1 MDKPAPNQTKETT
14 HYWEGCAA
22 HELRYQYCEIC
33 DRAQFPP
40 AERCKSCHQSEIVW
54 RQSGLKGTLH
64 SFSLVHRAPT
74 QAFIADTPYYIGL
87 IDLIE
92 GFRIM
97 TNVQVSDG
105 QEVEI
110 GAPIEVFFEK
120 RGDSVVLPQAIIAT
134 SVDD

>member
-1 MDKPAPNQTKETT
+1 
-14 HYWEGCAA
+14 
-22 HELRYQYCEIC
+22 
-33 DRAQFPP
+33 
-40 AERCKSCHQSEIVW
+40 
-54 RQSGLKGTLH
+54 
-64 SFSLVHRAPT
+64 
-74 QAFIADTPYYIGL
+74 
-87 IDLIE
+87 
-92 GFRIM
+92 M